1 MIFRLSVTLLP
12 LSVLASSCSAPP
24 LQPASSA
31 QTAACAPI
39 PEAKIAAQTYNF
51 VHDLLDSRPGSG
63 VGNGT
68 TPERLDAA
76 FAAIER
82 AGFRNVEGFG
92 ETLGLSQDEYSALAK
107 KHHLR
112 IVAVHGDLDEGSW
125 PAMLARAKARG
136 QELIGSA
143 GFGAPGFGSLED
155 TLATAAALNRLGEAA
170 SAQGLLFYVHNHAGE
185 FETKFT
191 YDLDGDGVVEPT
203 SVWEIVA
210 ANTDPRYVHFEID
223 IHWARRG
230 RGLDAFAGLLA
241 FLKKYRDRIVL
252 LHVKGTAADGSFA
265 DLEKGTTDWP
275 AIFAAAGPG
284 IRYYIWE
291 HESGGDVAVAA
302 KAAHR
307 YLRCGR

>member
-1 MIFRLSVTLLP
+1 MTFRLSVTLLP
-12 LSVLASSCSAPP
+12 LAVLASSCSVPRPQLAS
-24 LQPASSA
+24 PAHP
-31 QTAACAPI
+31 AACAPI

-51 VHDLLDSRPGSG
+51 VHDLLGSPAD
-63 VGNGT
+63 NGT

-76 FAAIER
+76 FAALER
-82 AGFRNVEGFG
+82 AGFTNVEGFG
-92 ETLGLSQDEYSALAK
+92 ETLGLSPNEYSAFAK

-112 IVAVHGDLDEGSW
+112 IVAGHGGLDEGSW
-125 PAMLARAKARG
+125 STALARARARG

-143 GFGAPGFGSLED
+143 GFGPRGFNSLED

-185 FETKFT
+185 FETKFP
-191 YDLDGDGVVEPT
+191 YDLDGDGIAAPT

-210 ANTDPRYVHFEID
+210 ANTDPRFVHFEID
-223 IHWARRG
+223 VHWARRG
-230 RGLDAFAGLLA
+230 RGLDAFADLLA
-241 FLKKYRDRIVL
+241 FLKRYRDRIVL

-265 DLEKGTTDWP
+265 DLEKGTTDWR
-275 AIFAAAGPG
+275 AIFAAAGRG
-284 IRYYIWE
+284 IRYYVWE